1 MVHEEAGIVN
11 GSIGDRIVLFTW
23 LLAALASFG
32 QAFSLHQPFEIST
45 TRTTRTTTKT
55 AQTITK
61 WRRNLGRHHRPNNNK
76 DAFLFFHHAAGANDK
91 DNVVVVV
98 HEVKDPRPFSVHVR
112 ASLAHVWGRQ
122 PLLLRQAFD
131 TKKEEWHSQQPPPP
145 PPWPSWQDIVDLA
158 CSCYNTDNTENED
171 DDDDES
177 SWSGESAR
185 FIQHTPGQLDS
196 FTMQVGPFDARSNAK
211 IHSILHSSLP
221 KGDPSRPSQSMDD
234 DNANHTGNN
243 QTWTLVVNDVDR
255 YISALSHWVEETFC
269 FLPRWRRDD
278 AQVSLAPTGG
288 GIGPHVDN
296 YDVFLIQTSGQRL
309 WRIGS
314 HKLSVAQELD
324 WLVPDLSVRILD
336 WRRNPSSP
344 TTKTTTENLRN
355 NSNDKHDHHQKVTFG
370 FTEWQ
375 LQEGDVLYLPPR
387 VVHWGTSLSHDCMT
401 LSIGCRAPSALDLLG
416 PVLEELST
424 TTTATATT
432 TARYQDPHRIQQWI
446 QEQEHNDNGPSLTQ
460 QDKDQAKQ
468 LVWNAVQALLEQDE
482 ETWDA
487 IVGKRV
493 TEPNRLADFLW
504 PLPYEERMQRDQ
516 EYRMRW
522 GRRASV
528 ALRRVV
534 QEGRGCLYRVH
545 GISFATS
552 SVPRTRTTATTSSTT
567 QHTTSTRNTNNGH
580 NHTLAADTAHEE
592 ERYHHQPRRY
602 EILHRLFGRGQMWQ
616 VVEEVEVVTA
626 RSERSSYHNNT
637 TRAMQVFQ
645 RIEQGKPIRS
655 MDLKQEASPDLMRV
669 LEDLVEQGFLYPD
682 VESQEV

>member
-23 LLAALASFG
+23 LLAALVSFG

-45 TRTTRTTTKT
+45 TTTTTTRTTTKT

-76 DAFLFFHHAAGANDK
+76 DAFLFSHHDAGANDN
-91 DNVVVVV
+91 DGVVVV

-112 ASLAHVWGRQ
+112 ASLAHIWGRQ
-122 PLLLRQAFD
+122 PLLLRQAFAINK
-131 TKKEEWHSQQPPPP
+131 TAWHSQPP
-145 PPWPSWQDIVDLA
+145 PPWPSWQDIIDLA
-158 CSCYNTDNTENED
+158 CSCYHGDNTDYN
-171 DDDDES
+171 DDDES

-196 FTMQVGPFDARSNAK
+196 FSMQVGPFDARSNAK

-234 DNANHTGNN
+234 NNANHN

-336 WRRNPSSP
+336 WRRNPSST
-344 TTKTTTENLRN
+344 TTKTTIENGRN
-355 NSNDKHDHHQKVTFG
+355 NPNDKDNNQKVTFG

-446 QEQEHNDNGPSLTQ
+446 QQQEQEHNDNGPSLAQ

-493 TEPNRLADFLW
+493 TELNRFADFLW
-504 PLPYEERMQRDQ
+504 PLPYEDRMQGDQ

-534 QEGRGCLYRVH
+534 QEGRGALYRVP

-552 SVPRTRTTATTSSTT
+552 SVPRTRTTPTTSTTT

-580 NHTLAADTAHEE
+580 NHTLAADTSPDEE
-592 ERYHHQPRRY
+592 HHHQPQRY
-602 EILHRLFGRGQMWQ
+602 ENLHRLFGRGQMWQ
-616 VVEEVEVVTA
+616 VVEEVDVVTA
-626 RSERSSYHNNT
+626 RSERSSYHSYHNNT
-637 TRAMQVFQ
+637 TTAMQVFQ

-655 MDLKQEASPDLMRV
+655 MDLKQGASPDLMRV

>member
-1 MVHEEAGIVN
+1 
-11 GSIGDRIVLFTW
+11 
-23 LLAALASFG
+23 
-32 QAFSLHQPFEIST
+32 
-45 TRTTRTTTKT
+45 
-55 AQTITK
+55 
-61 WRRNLGRHHRPNNNK
+61 
-76 DAFLFFHHAAGANDK
+76 
-91 DNVVVVV
+91 
-98 HEVKDPRPFSVHVR
+98 
-112 ASLAHVWGRQ
+112 
-122 PLLLRQAFD
+122 
-131 TKKEEWHSQQPPPP
+131 
-145 PPWPSWQDIVDLA
+145 
-158 CSCYNTDNTENED
+158 
-171 DDDDES
+171 
-177 SWSGESAR
+177 
-185 FIQHTPGQLDS
+185 
-196 FTMQVGPFDARSNAK
+196 MQVGPFDARSNAK
-211 IHSILHSSLP
+211 IHSILNSSLLP

-255 YISALSHWVEETFC
+255 YISALSHWVDETFC

-336 WRRNPSSP
+336 WRRNPSS
-344 TTKTTTENLRN
+344 TTTTTTGRN
-355 NSNDKHDHHQKVTFG
+355 NPPNDDENDDKDKNNHYQNVTFG

-416 PVLEELST
+416 PVLEELFT
-424 TTTATATT
+424 TTTATATATT

-446 QEQEHNDNGPSLTQ
+446 QQQEKQQQHNDNGPSLTQ

-482 ETWDA
+482 EAWDA

-493 TEPNRLADFLW
+493 TEPNRFADFLW
-504 PLPYEERMQRDQ
+504 PLPYEERMQRDK

-522 GRRASV
+522 GRSASM

-534 QEGRGCLYRVH
+534 QEGRGALYRVP

-552 SVPRTRTTATTSSTT
+552 SVRRTRTTATTTT
-567 QHTTSTRNTNNGH
+567 TEHTDNGH
-580 NHTLAADTAHEE
+580 NHTFAADTSPDEE
-592 ERYHHQPRRY
+592 HHHQPQRY

-616 VVEEVEVVTA
+616 VAEEVNVVTT
-626 RSERSSYHNNT
+626 RSELSSNHSNHNNT
-637 TRAMQVFQ
+637 TTSMQVFQ
-645 RIEQGKPIRS
+645 RIEQGKPIRPI
-655 MDLKQEASPDLMRV
+655 DLKQGASPDLMRV
-669 LEDLVEQGFLYPD
+669 LEDLVEQGYLYPD